1 VADVVSCKLGVFS
14 MTFLSNVSTVEGF
27 CRRKENSP
35 DTEKTIWYY
44 NNGDQ
49 IEELISIILQQ
60 EGIENK

>member
-1 VADVVSCKLGVFS
+1 